1 MPEASAQ
8 EQSDATAVP
17 QVVQTLHDRFGD
29 PKNFINRELSWLE
42 FNRRVLEEAQDPT
55 QPLIERIKFVTIF
68 SSNLDEF
75 FEIRVAGIKQ
85 QIQSETSDVGPDGLS
100 PTELFD
106 RIQKTVRELVG
117 TQYAL
122 WKNELLPELAKNG
135 IYVREIAELSAKR
148 AAWANR
154 YFQQEVFPMLT
165 PLAVDASHPFPHLLN
180 RSHNLLV
187 RAKTRRRGER
197 LHAIVQ
203 VPRVVPRLILMPRGT
218 GANEPWEYIYLA
230 SLIKQHI
237 GELFPG
243 LILDGVHA
251 FRVTRNSDLYIDD
264 EEAENLLRTIEQELR
279 RTSRG
284 NAVRLEV
291 EADCPKDFLELLLEF
306 FNLTEAD
313 AYKLDGPLTMTHLA
327 PLVAND
333 AFAKLR
339 DRPFQPARDPAL
351 PPHADF
357 FEVLRRQDVLL
368 HHPYDSFD
376 EVVELVETAAKDPQV
391 LAIKM
396 TLYRTSGDSPIVE
409 ALIDAANAGKQVTAI
424 VELRAR
430 FDEAS
435 NIQWARRLEE
445 AGAHVIYGVVGLK
458 THCKALLIVRR
469 DADEIRRYVHL
480 GTGNYHSRTARIYT
494 DFSLLTSESQLS
506 EEVATVF
513 NTLTGLA
520 GYPGLKKLMVAPFD
534 MHSRFIK
541 LIERER
547 DNALAGK
554 PARIVAKMNALVD
567 QEIIEK
573 LYEASCA
580 DVTIDLVVRGICCLR
595 PKVPALSEN
604 IRVISI
610 VGRFLEHSRIF
621 YFEDAAQFLPA
632 NRAGFPDRDAR
643 VAGSNHQRRHS
654 RVSARSREGAGIAA
668 GRHVPTFNT
677 RSGRT
682 APPSAVA
689 ISRSITRTHEK
700 AWWFDKKS
708 ACGPAGTDCR
718 CKGKRRD
725 RSDEI
730 GDAVKKRTLVIDVGG
745 SNVKVMISRSQR
757 RKFKSGPEMTPREL
771 VTQLKSLL
779 QDWTFDAISMGFPA
793 PVRNGCIMSE
803 PKHLGPGWTRFN
815 FEKSLGKPVR
825 IINYAAMQ
833 ALGSYRGR
841 RMLSLGLG
849 TGLGSTLIWE
859 SNVLPLELGD
869 LPYGNDHIIED
880 CLGKSGLKQLGE
892 KQWKSEVLRAVVL
905 LKKSLIADYVVLGGG
920 SAKKLDQLP
929 HGIELGHNRNA
940 FLGGVRLWQPDPHT
954 RRAKWQI
961 L

>member
-1 MPEASAQ
+1 MQTSAAEVTTDELALLPDAIQPERDF
-8 EQSDATAVP
+8 SDPA
-17 QVVQTLHDRFGD
+17 
-29 PKNFINRELSWLE
+29 NFINRELSWLE

-55 QPLIERIKFVTIF
+55 QPLIERGKFMTIF
-68 SSNLDEF
+68 INNLDEF

-85 QIQSETSDVGPDGLS
+85 QIQSETSDVGPDGMS
-100 PTELFD
+100 PTETFNA
-106 RIQKTVRELVG
+106 IQRLVHELVA
-117 TQYAL
+117 TQYDF
-122 WKNELLPELAKNG
+122 WKKELMPALAKNG
-135 IYVREIAELSAKR
+135 IRLHDVAQLTGKR
-148 AAWANR
+148 AAWAKR
-154 YFQQEVFPMLT
+154 YFQEEVFPMLT
-165 PLAVDASHPFPHLLN
+165 PLAVDASHPFPQLLN
-180 RSHNLLV
+180 KSHNLLV
-187 RAKTRRRGER
+187 RARAHQGGEP
-197 LHAIVQ
+197 LLAIVQ
-203 VPRVVPRLILMPRGT
+203 VPRVVPRLILMPRGK
-218 GANEPWEYIYLA
+218 GDDEPWDYIYLA
-230 SLIKQHI
+230 SLIKHYI
-237 GELFPG
+237 AELFPG

-306 FNLTEAD
+306 FNLSEAD

-435 NIQWARRLEE
+435 NVQWARRLEE

-469 DADEIRRYVHL
+469 DADELRRYVHL
-480 GTGNYHSRTARIYT
+480 ATGNYHPRTARIYT
-494 DFSLLTSESQLS
+494 DFSLLTSEPQLS

-520 GYPGLKKLMVAPFD
+520 GYPGLKKMMVAPFD
-534 MHSRFIK
+534 MHSRLIK

-547 DNALAGK
+547 DNAVAGK

-567 QEIIEK
+567 LEIIEK

-580 DVTIDLVVRGICCLR
+580 DVTVDLVVRGICCLR
-595 PKVPALSEN
+595 PKVPGLSDN

-621 YFEDAAQFLPA
+621 YFENAGQQRVFLSTADWMPRNFYRRIELAFPVETQALRDQIINDVIPAFLNDRVKARELQADGTYRRLKPEGEEPRRQAQWQF
-632 NRAGFPDRDAR
+632 RE
-643 VAGSNHQRRHS
+643 V
-654 RVSARSREGAGIAA
+654 SRE
-668 GRHVPTFNT
+668 R
-677 RSGRT
+677 
-682 APPSAVA
+682 
-689 ISRSITRTHEK
+689 
-700 AWWFDKKS
+700 
-708 ACGPAGTDCR
+708 
-718 CKGKRRD
+718 
-725 RSDEI
+725 
-730 GDAVKKRTLVIDVGG
+730 VKK
-745 SNVKVMISRSQR
+745 
-757 RKFKSGPEMTPREL
+757 
-771 VTQLKSLL
+771 
-779 QDWTFDAISMGFPA
+779 
-793 PVRNGCIMSE
+793 
-803 PKHLGPGWTRFN
+803 
-815 FEKSLGKPVR
+815 
-825 IINYAAMQ
+825 
-833 ALGSYRGR
+833 
-841 RMLSLGLG
+841 LS
-849 TGLGSTLIWE
+849 GSTKKVRADRLVPIAVVHE
-859 SNVLPLELGD
+859 SRATGAP
-869 LPYGNDHIIED
+869 
-880 CLGKSGLKQLGE
+880 
-892 KQWKSEVLRAVVL
+892 KSE
-905 LKKSLIADYVVLGGG
+905 
-920 SAKKLDQLP
+920 
-929 HGIELGHNRNA
+929 
-940 FLGGVRLWQPDPHT
+940 T
-954 RRAKWQI
+954 
-961 L
+961 

>member
-1 MPEASAQ
+1 MP
-8 EQSDATAVP
+8 TAVANTSIAEDPSAGVEVLQEDVP
-17 QVVQTLHDRFGD
+17 QEKRFSD
-29 PKNFINRELSWLE
+29 PQNFINRELSWLE

-55 QPLIERIKFVTIF
+55 QPLIERVKFLTIF

-100 PTELFD
+100 ATETFNS
-106 RIQKTVRELVG
+106 IQRVVRELVA

-122 WKNELLPELAKNG
+122 WKNELVPELAKNG
-135 IYVREIAELSAKR
+135 ICVREIAELPAKR
-148 AAWANR
+148 AAWAHR
-154 YFQQEVFPMLT
+154 YFQQEVLPMLT

-187 RAKTRRRGER
+187 RAKLQRGGEP

-203 VPRVVPRLILMPRGT
+203 VPRAVSRLIALPRGKS
-218 GANEPWEYIYLA
+218 ADEPWEYIYLA

-243 LILDGVHA
+243 LILEEVHA
-251 FRVTRNSDLYIDD
+251 FRVTRNSDLYIDE

-279 RTSRG
+279 RSSRG

-291 EADCPKDFLELLLEF
+291 ETDCPKDVLELLLRF
-306 FNLTEAD
+306 FDLTEAD
-313 AYKLDGPLTMTHLA
+313 AYKLDGPLSMTHLM
-327 PLVAND
+327 PLVTND
-333 AFAKLR
+333 AFAKLK

-351 PPHADF
+351 PPHVDF

-376 EVVELVETAAKDPQV
+376 QIVEWIEAAARDPQV
-391 LAIKM
+391 LAIKI

-458 THCKALLIVRR
+458 THSKALLIVRR
-469 DADEIRRYVHL
+469 DADQLRRYVHL

-494 DFSLLTSESQLS
+494 DFSLLTSEPKLT

-534 MHSRFIK
+534 MHSRLIR

-547 DNALAGK
+547 DHARAGK
-554 PARIVAKMNALVD
+554 PGRIVAKLNALVD

-580 DVTIDLVVRGICCLR
+580 DVSIDLIVRGICCLR
-595 PKVPALSEN
+595 PKVPGLSDN

-621 YFEDAAQFLPA
+621 YFENAGQPRVFLSSADWMPRNFYRRIELAFPIETQALRDQIVNDVIPAFLNDRVKARELQADGTYRRLKPEGEEPRRQAQWQFREVSRERTKKMSGSKKKLRADKLIPIMVASDKPAAPA
-632 NRAGFPDRDAR
+632 ES
-643 VAGSNHQRRHS
+643 GSNPQPAS
-654 RVSARSREGAGIAA
+654 SAFAKA
-668 GRHVPTFNT
+668 
-677 RSGRT
+677 T
-682 APPSAVA
+682 ADKPPSAE
-689 ISRSITRTHEK
+689 TT
-700 AWWFDKKS
+700 
-708 ACGPAGTDCR
+708 
-718 CKGKRRD
+718 
-725 RSDEI
+725 
-730 GDAVKKRTLVIDVGG
+730 
-745 SNVKVMISRSQR
+745 
-757 RKFKSGPEMTPREL
+757 
-771 VTQLKSLL
+771 
-779 QDWTFDAISMGFPA
+779 
-793 PVRNGCIMSE
+793 
-803 PKHLGPGWTRFN
+803 
-815 FEKSLGKPVR
+815 
-825 IINYAAMQ
+825 
-833 ALGSYRGR
+833 
-841 RMLSLGLG
+841 
-849 TGLGSTLIWE
+849 
-859 SNVLPLELGD
+859 
-869 LPYGNDHIIED
+869 
-880 CLGKSGLKQLGE
+880 KQ
-892 KQWKSEVLRAVVL
+892 S
-905 LKKSLIADYVVLGGG
+905 
-920 SAKKLDQLP
+920 
-929 HGIELGHNRNA
+929 
-940 FLGGVRLWQPDPHT
+940 
-954 RRAKWQI
+954 
-961 L
+961 